1 VAIIAQTDSMILVR
15 EYVHSV
21 VQTAPLV
28 LISQPASPV
37 DFQAAHKP
45 INIQTITAMQFV
57 QMATMEALQIVKK
70 YVFYAIILVMDAH

>member
-1 VAIIAQTDSMILVR
+1 MILVR